1 MPTDDERREVARR
14 LRMSRSEWS
23 GMGWKLWLGPK
34 FGAVVLSDGNRD
46 ELEDAAHRLADLI
59 EPSCDRDTPQKVA
72 EEMFGKMRHSTKE
85 EADAYDAMLKS
96 KSVEIRP
103 VDRDALLALAA
114 EMAADSV
121 RSAKQG
127 SSVSPVYILHAA
139 RNIAEACGETF
150 GSIRNRE
157 LAKWGTSIVPKET
170 IVDRDALL
178 KLARYMDKDVAE
190 TEAHF
195 SNVISTKSVSDYARR
210 IREAC
215 GEGER

>member
-14 LRMSRSEWS
+14 LREYVDFPDDWWADTYSGFYVEKCVFGDVERHRESE
-23 GMGWKLWLGPK
+23 L
-34 FGAVVLSDGNRD
+34 FA
-46 ELEDAAHRLADLI
+46 RLADLI

-96 KSVEIRP
+96 KSVEIHP
-103 VDRDALLALAA
+103 VDRDALL
-114 EMAADSV
+114 
-121 RSAKQG
+121 R
-127 SSVSPVYILHAA
+127 
-139 RNIAEACGETF
+139 
-150 GSIRNRE
+150 
-157 LAKWGTSIVPKET
+157 
-170 IVDRDALL
+170 
-178 KLARYMDKDVAE
+178 LARYMDKDVAE

-215 GEGER
+215 GEVER